1 MESLLDEFSIADGL
15 DPKRRDRLKSDII
28 CEAESLGIAKDLEVN
43 FNKNPADI
51 LTRIDAFVCDIK
63 ESQFADGLHIF
74 GRGGQRQTVFDT
86 TLSVSNERQSIIDAL
101 SGKMIAAGPSGSP
114 YRGRQDVLP
123 SGRNLFSTDP
133 LSVPTKAAYKQGIKL
148 AEEFLRRSLQDTGK
162 WPSGV
167 IIDLSLIHI

>member
-43 FNKNPADI
+43 FDKDPTDI

-86 TLSVSNERQSIIDAL
+86 TLSVFQ
-101 SGKMIAAGPSGSP
+101 
-114 YRGRQDVLP
+114 
-123 SGRNLFSTDP
+123 
-133 LSVPTKAAYKQGIKL
+133 
-148 AEEFLRRSLQDTGK
+148 
-162 WPSGV
+162 
-167 IIDLSLIHI
+167 